1 MRLIGYFTT
10 EYEKPDNGFGVAEIQ
25 EIRVRRHNND
35 GKMSYGLSATST
47 NGQKARAYTIK
58 NEKGY
63 ALFDTLKEANDCLE
77 KMISS
82 SAEGIIDLRK
92 FGDFYVE
99 ILNTYP

>member
-10 EYEKPDNGFGVAEIQ
+10 DYETPDNGFGVAEIQ

-58 NEKGY
+58 DEKR
-63 ALFDTLKEANDCLE
+63 
-77 KMISS
+77 
-82 SAEGIIDLRK
+82 LRH
-92 FGDFYVE
+92 FWH
-99 ILNTYP
+99 T